1 MRFSLSSILHG
12 EQGALSLSTSLA
24 QILRDPG
31 AQEYAANQAREEA
44 RHVAG
49 FSKYVQ
55 KRWGKPLACGTTL
68 ANLMNDIVLAPE
80 VYKKLVGMQMLIEGL
95 AMGAFATF
103 HSKTNDPTLRRL
115 IQLVMSDE
123 AFHHRFGKIWA
134 DRTVPQLTEEEH
146 EKVEDW
152 AAKCFQTLL
161 FNLVNAEQKQAIYPR
176 FGLEWQWVR
185 SAVLEAFTDND
196 RRHVMRQSTNI
207 FRVLIKTLLQGRDH
221 HRTHQVRV
229 RRVGG
234 HGGAARR
241 ERRGGGERHR
251 GRHRARAARHQRGEE
266 QADQQGVEAGG
277 LMRVAILGAGASGIC
292 LGVKLREAGLDGL
305 HDLREVRGRRRHLA
319 RQPLPRRVLRRA
331 LALLQLL
338 LRAEGR
344 LVAEVRAA
352 GGDPGL
358 LPPRRREVRAPP
370 AHPLRHGDRERA
382 LRRGGRR
389 LAPPHRGGRGAS
401 RRRCSPPASGS

>member
-1 MRFSLSSILHG
+1 MADHITYDPAYNTVDRDDFLSMIEVDRYADRCTAFDEIISLTRDHHWDPTDPEYIDFDAKPFDVEHDLIMPRDFIIELQCAVKDKLDERQQVQLANESVRFSLSSILHG

-31 AQEYAANQAREEA
+31 AQEYATNQAREEA

-55 KRWGKPLACGTTL
+55 KRWGTPLGCGATL

-103 HSKTNDPTLRRL
+103 HSRTNDPTLRRL

-134 DRTVPQLTEEEH
+134 DRTVPKLTAEEH

-152 AAKCFQTLL
+152 AVKCFQTLL

-185 SAVLEAFTDND
+185 AAVLEAFTDND
-196 RRHVMRQSTNI
+196 RRMVMRQSTNI
-207 FRVLIKTLLQGRDH
+207 FRVLIKTLFKAGIITD
-221 HRTHQVRV
+221 RTKSVY
-229 RRVGG
+229 
-234 HGGAARR
+234 AAWVDM
-241 ERRGGGERHR
+241 EEL
-251 GRHRARAARHQRGEE
+251 RGESDE
-266 QADQQGVEAGG
+266 VVGSDIADATVLE
-277 LMRVAILGAGASGIC
+277 
-292 LGVKLREAGLDGL
+292 LRDINA
-305 HDLREVRGRRRHLA
+305 A
-319 RQPLPRRVLRRA
+319 KTKPISKA
-331 LALLQLL
+331 LKRSA
-338 LRAEGR
+338 
-344 LVAEVRAA
+344 
-352 GGDPGL
+352 
-358 LPPRRREVRAPP
+358 
-370 AHPLRHGDRERA
+370 
-382 LRRGGRR
+382 
-389 LAPPHRGGRGAS
+389 
-401 RRRCSPPASGS
+401 

>member
-1 MRFSLSSILHG
+1 MADHITYDPAYNTVDRDDFRSMIEVDRYGMRSDAFDEIISLTRDHHWDPTDPAYIDFDAEPLDVANELIMPRDFIIELQCAVAEKLDERQQIQLANESVRFSLSSILHG

-31 AQEYAANQAREEA
+31 AQEYATNQAREEA

-68 ANLMNDIVLAPE
+68 ASLMNDIVLAPE

-134 DRTVPQLTEEEH
+134 DRTVPKLTAEEH

-176 FGLEWQWVR
+176 FGLDWQWVR
-185 SAVLEAFTDND
+185 GAVLEAFSDDD
-196 RRHVMRQSTNI
+196 RRQVMRQSTNI
-207 FRVLIKTLLQGRDH
+207 FRVLIKTLFKAGIITE
-221 HRTHQVRV
+221 RTKPVY
-229 RRVGG
+229 
-234 HGGAARR
+234 AAWVDM
-241 ERRGGGERHR
+241 EEL
-251 GRHRARAARHQRGEE
+251 RGESDE
-266 QADQQGVEAGG
+266 VVGSDIADATVRELRDINAAKSKPISKALKRAG
-277 LMRVAILGAGASGIC
+277 
-292 LGVKLREAGLDGL
+292 
-305 HDLREVRGRRRHLA
+305 
-319 RQPLPRRVLRRA
+319 
-331 LALLQLL
+331 
-338 LRAEGR
+338 
-344 LVAEVRAA
+344 
-352 GGDPGL
+352 
-358 LPPRRREVRAPP
+358 
-370 AHPLRHGDRERA
+370 
-382 LRRGGRR
+382 
-389 LAPPHRGGRGAS
+389 
-401 RRRCSPPASGS
+401 

>member
-1 MRFSLSSILHG
+1 MADHITYDPAYNTVDRDDFLSMIEVDRYADRCTAFDEIISLTRDHHWDPTDPEYIDFDARPFDVENDLIMPRDFVIELQCAVKDKLDERQQIQLANESVRFSLSSILHG

-31 AQEYAANQAREEA
+31 AQEYATNQAREEA

-55 KRWGKPLACGTTL
+55 KRWGTPLGCGATL

-103 HSKTNDPTLRRL
+103 HSRTNDPTLRRL

-134 DRTVPQLTEEEH
+134 DRTVPKLTAEEH

-185 SAVLEAFTDND
+185 AAVLEAFTDND
-196 RRHVMRQSTNI
+196 RRMVMRQSTNI
-207 FRVLIKTLLQGRDH
+207 FRVLIKTLLKAGIITD
-221 HRTHQVRV
+221 RTKSVY
-229 RRVGG
+229 
-234 HGGAARR
+234 AAWVDM
-241 ERRGGGERHR
+241 EEL
-251 GRHRARAARHQRGEE
+251 RGESDE
-266 QADQQGVEAGG
+266 VVGSDIADATVLELRDINAAKTKPISKALKRAG
-277 LMRVAILGAGASGIC
+277 
-292 LGVKLREAGLDGL
+292 
-305 HDLREVRGRRRHLA
+305 
-319 RQPLPRRVLRRA
+319 
-331 LALLQLL
+331 
-338 LRAEGR
+338 
-344 LVAEVRAA
+344 
-352 GGDPGL
+352 
-358 LPPRRREVRAPP
+358 
-370 AHPLRHGDRERA
+370 
-382 LRRGGRR
+382 
-389 LAPPHRGGRGAS
+389 
-401 RRRCSPPASGS
+401 